1 MAKRNAPPNF
11 LVNRD
16 EEKCIL
22 CQACARMC
30 SNDVHKY
37 DEDFNNIISEN
48 SKCVGCH
55 FCESICPTGALTI
68 NRNPSEFRLNAYW
81 DDRTLKNLIKQA
93 NSGGIL
99 LTGMGCDKAYKIYW
113 DHLLLNA
120 SQVTNPSIDPL
131 REPMEL
137 RTYIGRKP
145 EKYEKTTKIPPQL
158 KLETPILFS
167 AMSYGSIS
175 YNACLSLAKAA
186 SEFGIYYNTG
196 EGGLHK
202 DLYKY
207 SANTIVQVASGR
219 FGVHREYF
227 DAAAAIEIKIGQGA
241 KPGIGGHLPGE
252 KVTKEISETRMIPE
266 GTDAISPAP
275 HHDIYSI
282 EDLQQ
287 LIYALKEVTHYKKP
301 IGVKVAA
308 VHNIAPIAAGIV
320 RAGADYIAIDGIRG
334 GTGA

>member
-99 LTGMGCDKAYKIYW
+99 LTGMGCDKA
-113 DHLLLNA
+113 
-120 SQVTNPSIDPL
+120 
-131 REPMEL
+131 
-137 RTYIGRKP
+137 
-145 EKYEKTTKIPPQL
+145 
-158 KLETPILFS
+158 
-167 AMSYGSIS
+167 
-175 YNACLSLAKAA
+175 
-186 SEFGIYYNTG
+186 
-196 EGGLHK
+196 
-202 DLYKY
+202 
-207 SANTIVQVASGR
+207 
-219 FGVHREYF
+219 
-227 DAAAAIEIKIGQGA
+227 
-241 KPGIGGHLPGE
+241 
-252 KVTKEISETRMIPE
+252 
-266 GTDAISPAP
+266 
-275 HHDIYSI
+275 
-282 EDLQQ
+282 
-287 LIYALKEVTHYKKP
+287 
-301 IGVKVAA
+301 
-308 VHNIAPIAAGIV
+308 
-320 RAGADYIAIDGIRG
+320 
-334 GTGA
+334 